1 MGPVARNLPGQMRI
15 GSVLE
20 QARTRAGLDLREVEQ
35 RTKIRVKYLQ
45 ALEDEEWSE
54 LPSSAYAKGFLRT
67 YGELLGLDGEALVD
81 EYRRQVE
88 RDTDDRGYPLG
99 DRRERDRATGG
110 RDRSRFWP
118 ALAAALLIAIT
129 AVILVVLSDDDGR
142 DGERRRQAG
151 ADRQADQRQAD
162 GGRRER
168 ERGSSGPVELAIRV
182 REPLELCLVG
192 GGGEALID
200 GQVLAAGTRER
211 YVRERFELRFA
222 SGFDADQLRLVIGG
236 QRRALAAEGP
246 AAFEITAPARVE
258 RVEPRGGRGC
268 P

>member
-1 MGPVARNLPGQMRI
+1 MARDLPGQMRI

-54 LPSSAYAKGFLRT
+54 LPSFAYAKGFLRT

-81 EYRRQVE
+81 EFRRQVE
-88 RDTDDRGYPLG
+88 SDSDSRGYPLG
-99 DRRERDRATGG
+99 DGLEPGRATGG
-110 RDRSRFWP
+110 DRSRGWP
-118 ALAAALLIAIT
+118 AIAVAALIAVGAILLI
-129 AVILVVLSDDDGR
+129 VLDDDDGG
-142 DGERRRQAG
+142 DGERRQAAEG
-151 ADRQADQRQAD
+151 KQADQRRAE
-162 GGRRER
+162 RRR
-168 ERGSSGPVELAIRV
+168 ARGSSGPVELAIRV
-182 REPLELCLVG
+182 REPIEICLVG

-200 GQVLAAGTRER
+200 GQVLTAGTRER
-211 YVRERFELRFA
+211 YVRERFELRFP